1 MLLMLIVVMIYMPV
15 PISVIFRGLS
25 PASSVI
31 ETVAVL
37 VFTPPG
43 WKVMTMLQVF
53 PTASGED
60 EA

>member
-1 MLLMLIVVMIYMPV
+1 MLIVVMIYVPV
-15 PISVIFRGLS
+15 PISVILRGLS

-31 ETVAVL
+31 ETVVVL
-37 VFTPPG
+37 AFTPPR